1 MFAVSSLRALMLLQ
15 PFGADARALALPV
28 VLLLVALFGLGIL
41 LSMSI
46 FGVLL
51 ARLLSIRAVSLL
63 GQSAATL
70 VAIASIGLG
79 VYWMST

>member
-1 MFAVSSLRALMLLQ
+1 MI
-15 PFGADARALALPV
+15 
-28 VLLLVALFGLGIL
+28 LFGVGIL

-51 ARLLSIRAVSLL
+51 ARILSIRAVSVL

-70 VAIASIGLG
+70 VAIASIGLRG
-79 VYWMST
+79 GPGGEIGAGC